1 LGQRQAENGGWGIAS
16 DGIHLWVTDF
26 ESDKVVRLARDGGSH
41 VYPVGDSPVG
51 VLFDGTSI
59 WVANFG
65 SDTVTKITLN
75 QP

>member
-1 LGQRQAENGGWGIAS
+1 
-16 DGIHLWVTDF
+16 VTDF